1 MKLDISK
8 AIGRTFTFLFRNIGD
23 VLRIAWLPILLQL
36 AAFFLLMP
44 GYVRGTGALATTA
57 GDPDA
62 AAQAMAQALPAFG
75 LVGLFYLVTLVTS
88 VPMVVGLTRLVL
100 KGEKPKAPF
109 YIGWG
114 NDETKLVAGWLIF
127 AAMVVGLVIVIQ
139 FGSVLLRGL
148 LGPGPLA
155 VAIIFLIN
163 IVLVVA
169 IFILCVRL
177 SLLAPATV
185 ATGKMSLRDSWERT
199 DDDFWNFLGF
209 WLLYIVVFTIVY
221 FVLYFTF
228 LLPPGYFESFQG
240 MDPRDPESMTEGMR
254 KANEVMVRSY
264 DLNDM
269 GNVARLTVSA
279 VIGPLGGIITSI
291 AGASAWKL
299 VTDPNQT

>member
-8 AIGRTFTFLFRNIGD
+8 AIGRTFAFLFGHIVD
-23 VLRIAWLPILLQL
+23 VLRIAWLPIALQL

-44 GYVRGTGALATTA
+44 GYARGSAALAEAT

-62 AAQAMAQALPAFG
+62 AAKAMAQALPAFG
-75 LVGLFYLVTLVTS
+75 MLGLFVLATLVTS

-100 KGEKPKAPF
+100 KGEKPKGPF
-109 YIGWG
+109 YIGWSSI
-114 NDETKLVAGWLIF
+114 ETKVLAAWLIF
-127 AAMVVGLVIVIQ
+127 AAMVVGLVIVLQ
-139 FGSVLLRGL
+139 TGG
-148 LGPGPLA
+148 
-155 VAIIFLIN
+155 IFLRVVLGQGPIAAA
-163 IVLVVA
+163 IVLVINLALLIA
-169 IFILCVRL
+169 IVTLCVRL

-209 WLLYIVVFTIVY
+209 WMLYFVVFTIVY
-221 FVLYFTF
+221 LVLYFTF

-240 MDPRDPESMTEGMR
+240 MDPRDRESMLEGMR

-264 DLNDM
+264 DLSDM
-269 GNVARLTVSA
+269 GNVVRLAVGA
-279 VIGPLGGIITSI
+279 VIGPIGGIITSI

-299 VTDPNQT
+299 VTDTNQT